1 MAENLMFIEEI
12 ENSDEDTID
21 IDNTYEEIL
30 NRMLNNVDEKFDK
43 REGSIIYTSLSP
55 IAIELML
62 IREELK
68 FNSNEGFADTASLDS
83 LILRANERGV
93 EHIEATNAIVRGKFS
108 PNNIDIEGC
117 IYTVEN
123 TEMSYTVGKKIS
135 NDDTYSYYE
144 LECTTSG
151 TDGNIVSGKLIIDS
165 WNNDAVNISDVN
177 TAEIDQII
185 TPAINDED
193 VEELRL
199 RYFENIDTQYF
210 GGNVAD
216 YKEKMLSTGKCKACK
231 IFRAGDNLGDETILP
246 GHVYILFLDSN
257 YNIPNETTINEIQ
270 TLIDPTKDGG
280 GLGLAPIG
288 HIVTINKPTEISIH
302 IKFDIIT
309 FIEGFTFESLQD
321 QINSAIDSYFNELKI
336 KWGNSD
342 NTIVN
347 SAHLV
352 VKMMSID
359 GIENVSITIGKD
371 ETTYTNTVS
380 IKTNEVAKRGNY
392 SGI

>member
-30 NRMLNNVDEKFDK
+30 ERMLNNVDEKFDK
-43 REGSIIYTSLSP
+43 REGSIIYTALSP

-62 IREELK
+62 IKEELK
-68 FNSNEGFADTASLDS
+68 FNFNESFADTASLDS

-108 PNNIDIEGC
+108 PSNIDIEGC

-123 TEMSYTVGKKIS
+123 TEISYTVGKKIS
-135 NDDTYSYYE
+135 SDDIYSYYE
-144 LECTTSG
+144 LECNTTG

-177 TAEIDQII
+177 TAEIEKII

-193 VEELRL
+193 VEELRS
-199 RYFENIDTQYF
+199 RYFANIDTQYF

-216 YKEKMLSTGKCKACK
+216 YEEKMLSTGKCKACK
-231 IFRAGDNLGDETILP
+231 VFRAGDILDDVTILH
-246 GHVYILFLDSN
+246 GHVKILFLDSN

-302 IKFDIIT
+302 IKFDNIT
-309 FIEGFTFESLQD
+309 FLEGFTFESLRE
-321 QINSAIDSYFNELKI
+321 QINFAIDSYFNELKV
-336 KWGNSD
+336 KWGNS
-342 NTIVN
+342 NMTFVN

-352 VKMMSID
+352 VKLMKID
-359 GIENVSITIGKD
+359 GIENVALTISKD
-371 ETTYTNTVS
+371 ETIYVNTVS
-380 IKTNEVAKRGNY
+380 LETNEVAKRGNY